1 MSPRLPDPKRWLVL
15 LAVML
20 AFLPVVLDM
29 TILHVAVPTLT
40 QALEASNTQVLWIID
55 IYPLLM
61 AGLLV
66 PMGTLADRVGNRR
79 ILLSGLAIFG
89 VASVLAAFAPN
100 APLLIA
106 ARVMLAAGGAMIMP
120 CVLGIIRRTF
130 EDETERGLALGLW
143 GTVGAAGAAVGPL
156 IGGALLEH
164 FWWGSVFLINVPVM
178 AVVLPVCW
186 FLLPRR
192 ETITQGH
199 WPIGQAVL
207 LILGMIA
214 TVYAIKAGFAAK
226 QPLTVVLLILAIGIC
241 MLSLFIRIQLRS
253 AAPMLDLSLFSR
265 PAIVAGIIMAIVASG
280 SLAGVELTLAQELQY
295 VLGKTPLQAG
305 IFLIPIMAA
314 AALGGPVAGWLSS
327 RFGLRAVACLS
338 LVVSSGA
345 LAGLAAADF
354 HDPGLIVPIL
364 LAALGLSLSIGLT
377 ASSIAIM
384 GAADAHEAGAA
395 GSLEATG
402 YELGSGLGITLFGV
416 FMSVVFGRNLALP
429 EGVPDLLAEQAALSI
444 GDVYITAQQLGA
456 DQGAAIIAAGKV
468 AFSATHSVL
477 LTTAAVLMGLLTIL
491 VYCLLHQSR
500 PVTASHH

>member
-1 MSPRLPDPKRWLVL
+1 MSVHQPDPKRWLVL
-15 LAVML
+15 VAVML

-40 QALEASNTQVLWIID
+40 QALGASNTQVLWIID

-79 ILLSGLAIFG
+79 ILLAGLTIFGLAS
-89 VASVLAAFAPN
+89 AMAAFAPN

-106 ARVMLAAGGAMIMP
+106 TRMLLAVGGAMIMP

-156 IGGALLEH
+156 IGGALLGH

-178 AVVLPVCW
+178 AVVLPACW
-186 FLLPRR
+186 CLLSRR
-192 ETITQGH
+192 EKITHGH
-199 WPIGQAVL
+199 WPIGQAML

-214 TVYAIKAGFAAK
+214 TVYAIKAGFAAR
-226 QPLTVVLLILAIGIC
+226 QPLALVLLVLATGVA
-241 MLSLFIRIQLRS
+241 LLWLFIRMQLRS
-253 AAPMLDLSLFSR
+253 ATPMLDLSLFAR
-265 PAIVAGIIMAIVASG
+265 PAIVAGIVMAIVASG

-295 VLGKTPLQAG
+295 VLDKTPLQAG
-305 IFLIPIMAA
+305 LFMVPIMAA
-314 AALGGPVAGWLSS
+314 AALGGPVAGWLSG
-327 RFGLRAVACLS
+327 RFGLRPVACLS
-338 LVVSSGA
+338 LAISAVA
-345 LAGLAAADF
+345 LAMLAITDF
-354 HDPGLIVPIL
+354 HDPGLIVPLL
-364 LAALGLSLSIGLT
+364 LAVLGLALSIGLT

-384 GAADAHEAGAA
+384 GAADASEAGAA

-416 FMSVVFGRNLALP
+416 FMSVVFGHNLVLP
-429 EGVPDLLAEQAALSI
+429 EGLPDSLAERASHSM
-444 GDVYITAQQLGA
+444 GDVYITAQQLEA
-456 DQGAAIIAAGKV
+456 DDGAAMIAAGKA

-477 LTTAAVLMGLLTIL
+477 LTTAAVLMAMLTIL
-491 VYCLLHQSR
+491 VYVLLRQTRS
-500 PVTASHH
+500 VSVGHH